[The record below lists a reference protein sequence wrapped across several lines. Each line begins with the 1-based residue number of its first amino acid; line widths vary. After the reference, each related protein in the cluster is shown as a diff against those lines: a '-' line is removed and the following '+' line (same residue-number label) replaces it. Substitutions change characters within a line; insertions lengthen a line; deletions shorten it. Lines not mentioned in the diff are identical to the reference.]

1 MMEKYAQELLAR
13 PTYSETYFNFR
24 MNVREL
30 TKPVDVSPDQ
40 HELDLDDREKEGY
53 KEHAETCD
61 LPHDVDLSASYLA
74 GNIRE
79 GMSANSRLKMGEVH

>member
-1 MMEKYAQELLAR
+1 
-13 PTYSETYFNFR
+13 
-24 MNVREL
+24 
-30 TKPVDVSPDQ
+30 
-40 HELDLDDREKEGY
+40 LDLDDREKDGY